1 MELSHPEHLTPGNAE
16 GMTTRSA
23 SVRKV
28 DASIAHSDEY
38 SIKCPAR
45 ATRSQPVGWAS
56 APSRQRSMMPYLMP
70 YTRQESNKDKD
81 IVPSFNTINTSFFTV
96 RMEDY
101 TFFEE

>member
-38 SIKCPAR
+38 SIKN
-45 ATRSQPVGWAS
+45 TRHVPLEASRWAG
-56 APSRQRSMMPYLMP
+56 R
-70 YTRQESNKDKD
+70 
-81 IVPSFNTINTSFFTV
+81 VPQADS
-96 RMEDY
+96 DL
-101 TFFEE
+101 